1 MRVRGMVA
9 TDQVA
14 IDNALIELDGT
25 PNKARL
31 GANAILGVSLA
42 VAKAAAQST
51 GLPLYRYVGGTQAR
65 RLPVPMMNIINGGA
79 HADNPID
86 FQEFMVMPVGAAT
99 LAEAVRMGSE
109 VFHTLRKA
117 LSDAGHNTN
126 VGDEGGFAP
135 NLSSAE
141 EALGFIVRSIETA
154 GYRPGEDMVL
164 ALDCAATEFFK
175 DGEYHYEGEGQVR
188 TPQAQAEYL
197 AGLVGQ
203 LPDRVHRGRHVRG

>member
-1 MRVRGMVA
+1 
-9 TDQVA
+9 
-14 IDNALIELDGT
+14 
-25 PNKARL
+25 
-31 GANAILGVSLA
+31 
-42 VAKAAAQST
+42 
-51 GLPLYRYVGGTQAR
+51 
-65 RLPVPMMNIINGGA
+65 MMNIINGGA

-86 FQEFMVMPVGAAT
+86 FQEFMIVPVGASTVAD
-99 LAEAVRMGSE
+99 AVRMGSE

-141 EALGFIVRSIETA
+141 NAIDFIMSSIEAA

-175 DGEYHYEGEGQVR
+175 DGRYHYEGEGLVR
-188 TPQAQAEYL
+188 ELQAQPSICKPR
-197 AGLVGQ
+197 Q
-203 LPDRVHRGRHVRG
+203 PLPDHVDRRRNV